1 MIGKKNDRPLY
12 ITAQEI
18 AEITDRAGT
27 IDSIMIADEIQ
38 AAVLKLQEG
47 KITDRRW
54 LYSLIISAIYDGG
67 RIQGI
72 REERAKA
79 KEKARRQQA

>member
-1 MIGKKNDRPLY
+1 MIGKKNERPLY

-27 IDSIMIADEIQ
+27 VDSIMIADEIQ

-47 KITDRRW
+47 KVTDRRW
-54 LYSLIISAIYDGG
+54 LYSLIIAAIYDGG

-72 REERAKA
+72 REERARA
-79 KEKARRQQA
+79 KEKARQQQA

>member
-38 AAVLKLQEG
+38 AAVLKLQGG
-47 KITDRRW
+47 KTTSRRW
-54 LYSLIISAIYDGG
+54 LYSLIIAAIYDGG